1 MILKG
6 TVSHAQSIK
15 RDDFPKPDMEIS
27 QLGVIVLAGEQP
39 KPNMDIS
46 QLGGVVL
53 RGGGTTS
60 MDISQLG
67 SVVLHE
73 TEF

>member
-6 TVSHAQSIK
+6 TVAHAQSVK
-15 RDDFPKPDMEIS
+15 RDDSPKPDMEIS
-27 QLGVIVLAGEQP
+27 QLGIVILNGTTSTDV
-39 KPNMDIS
+39 DIS
-46 QLGGVVL
+46 QL
-53 RGGGTTS
+53 S
-60 MDISQLG
+60 